1 MSLIVEILFFRF
13 RQADLDPVT
22 RLPFTLSPKPKR
34 QAQNGGEA
42 MVTRSEN
49 QALTRVTGQAPMGR
63 LMRENYWMP
72 FARSEALTSGG
83 APQRVRLLGSD
94 LVAFRSDDGALGLM
108 DERCPHRLV
117 SLALARVE
125 GDTLRCIYHGWRLGL
140 DGKVVEVP
148 SEEERSDAFCA
159 RVRTNRYHVREG
171 GGLVWAFLGKGEPP
185 ALPPLPFMEVAPEC
199 RWWSRMVVKCNW
211 LQGFEGALDSVHNT
225 FLHSGVRAVPKRADD
240 PLSTRMP
247 VYEIGATE
255 YGLRTAAIRKAGE
268 GMVHFRVAEFVAP
281 FYTFSASRQPYVPT
295 DCSCFISVP
304 IDDET
309 HALFFGF
316 WDEGGSLT
324 DVSMIFDPAL
334 DLNNLVAPDD
344 CAETTWNQDRKA
356 MADGHFS
363 GLTKSVLHE
372 DVAVQESMG
381 AIVERSEEQLCG
393 TDLAI
398 VRMRQYLL
406 DMLGRQE
413 AGERID
419 GPLSA
424 YAAGGYL
431 PFSYEAPAGSDWRLG
446 GVRGQLGSARLP
458 PP

>member
-1 MSLIVEILFFRF
+1 
-13 RQADLDPVT
+13 
-22 RLPFTLSPKPKR
+22 
-34 QAQNGGEA
+34 

-49 QALTRVTGQAPMGR
+49 QRLTRVTGDAPMGR

-72 FARSEALTSGG
+72 FARSEALSPGG
-83 APQRVRLLGSD
+83 APQRVRLLGTD
-94 LVAFRSDDGALGLM
+94 LVAFRGEDGALGLL
-108 DERCPHRLV
+108 DERCPHRLA

-125 GDTLRCIYHGWRLGL
+125 GDTLRCIYHGWRLGR
-140 DGKVVEVP
+140 GGQVVEVP

-159 RVRTNRYHVREG
+159 RIRTNRYHVREG
-171 GGLVWAFLGKGEPP
+171 GGLVWAFLGTGEPP
-185 ALPPLPFMEVAPEC
+185 ALPLLPFMEVAPEC

-225 FLHSGVRAVPKRADD
+225 FLHSGLNSGVRAVPKREGD

-247 VYEIGATE
+247 VYEIGETG
-255 YGLRTAAIRKAGE
+255 YGLRTAAIRKAGGE
-268 GMVHFRVAEFVAP
+268 NLHFRVAEFIAP
-281 FYTFSASRQPYVPT
+281 FYTFSASRQPWVPT

-304 IDDET
+304 IDDEN

-316 WDEGGSLT
+316 WDEGGSLA
-324 DVSMIFDPAL
+324 DVSAIFDPGL
-334 DLNNLVAPDD
+334 DLNNLVASDD
-344 CAETTWNQDRKA
+344 GAATTWNQDREA
-356 MADGHFS
+356 MAAGHFS

-381 AIVERSEEQLCG
+381 PIVERSEEQLCG

-406 DMLGRQE
+406 DLLRRQE
-413 AGERID
+413 AGKGID
-419 GPLSA
+419 GALSA
-424 YAAGGYL
+424 YAEGGYL

-446 GVRGQLGSARLP
+446 GRRGKLGMPVTASV
-458 PP
+458 